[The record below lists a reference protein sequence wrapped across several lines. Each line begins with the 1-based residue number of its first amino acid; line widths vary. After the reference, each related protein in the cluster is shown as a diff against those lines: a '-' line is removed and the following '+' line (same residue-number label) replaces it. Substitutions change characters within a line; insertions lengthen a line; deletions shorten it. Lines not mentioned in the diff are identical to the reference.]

1 MSNRPRVDDD
11 EANVSDHRFMNTDD
25 GVNMTDAPAMTPL
38 VALKEIKKTFG
49 AVTALRGVSI
59 DVMPGETFALLGDNA
74 AGKSTLMKVLTGV
87 YQPDGGSI
95 ELEGK
100 RTDFPTPSASRD
112 QGIEMVYQDFALA
125 DNLDVRGNVFLG
137 REPQKNL
144 LGPLVRII
152 DRKKMESETNRV
164 LERLAIPIN
173 PRLKVKRLS
182 GGQRQAVAIGRALA
196 FDARLIIMDEP
207 TANLSVAKV
216 DKLIEV
222 TQRLKEL
229 GIAVII
235 ITHRLD
241 EAFAVADRFAVMRQG
256 QVVGRYRTGEIS
268 ETEVAHLISHGTL
281 DDYDVSSAAVPE
293 ERRKI
298 GSTSSI
304 PADVI
309 SADDEAMK
317 SDGSKS

>member
-1 MSNRPRVDDD
+1 MP
-11 EANVSDHRFMNTDD
+11 
-25 GVNMTDAPAMTPL
+25 DARTATPPL
-38 VALKEIKKTFG
+38 VALKDIHKTFG
-49 AVTALRGVSI
+49 AVSALRGVSI
-59 DVMPGETFALLGDNA
+59 DVKPGETFALLGDNA

-87 YQPDGGSI
+87 YQPDRGSI
-95 ELEGK
+95 ELDGK

-112 QGIEMVYQDFALA
+112 QGVEMVYQDFALA
-125 DNLDVRGNVFLG
+125 DNLDVRTNIFLG
-137 REPQKNL
+137 REPQKNI
-144 LGPLVRII
+144 LGPLVKVI
-152 DRKKMESETNRV
+152 DRKKMESETRRV
-164 LERLAIPIN
+164 LERLDIPIN

-222 TQRLKEL
+222 TQRLKDL

-256 QVVGRYRTGEIS
+256 QVVGRFKVGEV
-268 ETEVAHLISHGTL
+268 TEAQVAHLISHGTL
-281 DDYDVSSAAVPE
+281 DDYIDVGSRIPDD
-293 ERRKI
+293 RRVI
-298 GSTSSI
+298 GSTSSMVV
-304 PADVI
+304 ADTF
-309 SADDEAMK
+309 
-317 SDGSKS
+317 GSGGTAKGNAS

>member
-1 MSNRPRVDDD
+1 
-11 EANVSDHRFMNTDD
+11 
-25 GVNMTDAPAMTPL
+25 MTDAPTAPVPL
-38 VALKEIKKTFG
+38 VSLENIQKTFG

-59 DVMPGETFALLGDNA
+59 DVLPGETFALLGDNA

-95 ELEGK
+95 NIDGK
-100 RTDFPTPSASRD
+100 AVSFPTPAVSRTA
-112 QGIEMVYQDFALA
+112 GIEMVYQDFALA
-125 DNLDVRGNVFLG
+125 DNLDVRTNIFLG
-137 REPQKNL
+137 REPQKNI
-144 LGPLVRII
+144 LGPLLRII

-164 LERLAIPIN
+164 LARLDIPIN
-173 PRLKVKRLS
+173 PRLKVRRLS

-222 TQRLKEL
+222 TQKLKDL

-256 QVVGRYRTGEIS
+256 QVVGRFRTGEVS
-268 ETEVAHLISHGTL
+268 ESQVAHLISHGTL
-281 DDYDVSSAAVPE
+281 DDYVDVEIPA

-304 PADVI
+304 PTAAQYAADPS
-309 SADDEAMK
+309 SADQNEAR
-317 SDGSKS
+317 S

>member
-1 MSNRPRVDDD
+1 MT
-11 EANVSDHRFMNTDD
+11 NTS
-25 GVNMTDAPAMTPL
+25 TAAEPL
-38 VALKEIKKTFG
+38 VALKNIHKTFG
-49 AVTALRGVSI
+49 AVTALNGVTI
-59 DVMPGETFALLGDNA
+59 DVLPGETFALLGDNA
-74 AGKSTLMKVLTGV
+74 AGKSTLMKILTGV

-95 ELEGK
+95 QFNGEDVE
-100 RTDFPTPSASRD
+100 FHTPSASRD
-112 QGIEMVYQDFALA
+112 RGIEMVYQDFALA
-125 DNLDVRGNVFLG
+125 DNLDVRSNIFLG
-137 REPQKNL
+137 REPQKNI
-144 LGPLVRII
+144 LGPLLRIV
-152 DRKKMESETNRV
+152 DRKRMERETNRV
-164 LERLAIPIN
+164 LERLDIPIN

-222 TQRLKEL
+222 TQRLKDL

-256 QVVGRYRTGEIS
+256 EVVGRFKTGEIS
-268 ETEVAHLISHGTL
+268 ETQVAHLISHGTL
-281 DDYDVSSAAVPE
+281 EGASTDEEAIPE

-298 GSTSSI
+298 GSTNSI
-304 PADVI
+304 KTIP
-309 SADDEAMK
+309 SAGQSK
-317 SDGSKS
+317 GSNKDGSNK